1 MSLAVPIALAPALA
15 WGPPSDPLALV
26 VLGPGAGAWLGPAL
40 IGAVLALLLWRVLAV
55 LQRLDARVARLE
67 DEAYRIARAAAS
79 ADAKGPAQKGHE
91 LARVEGLLE
100 DLRDVQ
106 RRLDDR
112 LSALAERASA
122 PVVVSTPTAHSAVA
136 RGGRELGVVSEPAQ
150 LVERALNRL
159 LALGYEQVEVVTP
172 RDAVDPDGSIVVE
185 ARRSGAIYKGTVR
198 LAGGAVAD
206 VALRPSHEL
215 FP

>member
-1 MSLAVPIALAPALA
+1 MSLVSPIALAPAFP

-26 VLGPGAGAWLGPAL
+26 VLGTGASAWLATAL
-40 IGAVLALLLWRVLAV
+40 VGAVLALLLWRLLVV
-55 LQRLDARVARLE
+55 LQRVDARVARLE
-67 DEAYRIARAAAS
+67 DEAHRFARAAAG
-79 ADAKGPAQKGHE
+79 ANTQGPAQKGHE

-122 PVVVSTPTAHSAVA
+122 PAPVVASTAAA
-136 RGGRELGVVSEPAQ
+136 LGVGLQAVVSEPAQ

-172 RDAVDPDGSIVVE
+172 RDAVDPDGSILVE
-185 ARRSGAIYKGTVR
+185 ARRSGAIYKGAVR
-198 LAGGAVAD
+198 LSGGAVAD

>member
-1 MSLAVPIALAPALA
+1 MPSALPIALVPILGTDASL
-15 WGPPSDPLALV
+15 LLTVALV
-26 VLGPGAGAWLGPAL
+26 
-40 IGAVLALLLWRVLAV
+40 GAVLALLLWRMIAIV
-55 LQRLDARVARLE
+55 QRLDERVARLE
-67 DEAYRIARAAAS
+67 DEAHRLGRAAVSRGTA
-79 ADAKGPAQKGHE
+79 GPAQAGHD

-122 PVVVSTPTAHSAVA
+122 PTPVAAASAAGVAGGAASSAV
-136 RGGRELGVVSEPAQ
+136 SESAQ

-172 RDAVDPDGSIVVE
+172 RDAVDPDGAVIVE
-185 ARRSGAIYKGTVR
+185 ARRSGAIYKGAVR
-198 LAGGAVAD
+198 LSGGVVTD
-206 VALRPSHEL
+206 VELRPSHGL

>member
-1 MSLAVPIALAPALA
+1 MSLALPIALAPLLA
-15 WGPPSDPLALV
+15 SGPRAEVALV
-26 VLGPGAGAWLGPAL
+26 PGGVVWLSTVLVGV
-40 IGAVLALLLWRVLAV
+40 VLALLTWRVLVV

-67 DEAYRIARAAAS
+67 DEAHRIARAAVS
-79 ADAKGPAQKGHE
+79 PEAKAPAQKGQG

-122 PVVVSTPTAHSAVA
+122 PTPVVVSAAAAPGAGATGAAA
-136 RGGRELGVVSEPAQ
+136 EPAQ

-172 RDAVDPDGSIVVE
+172 RDAVDPDGSIIVE
-185 ARRSGAIYKGTVR
+185 ARRSGAIYKGAVR
-198 LAGGAVAD
+198 LSGGAVAD
-206 VALRPSHEL
+206 VALRPSHDL